1 MKRLW
6 QRLFASRVAPAR
18 ARAPVAAGTAAT
30 ASVPMAAS
38 ATTESETPLPA
49 LPLHTIEDRFHRLV
63 LGLPPVADDAD
74 SATPAELAL
83 LKRLGALASRF
94 DVRSLPRL
102 PVVLPQ
108 LLRELKND
116 RAGGGQLA
124 ALVGRDPV
132 LVGEVMRVTGSAH
145 YRTAQPIHSVQHAVV
160 LLGQE
165 GLRRVAT
172 QHVMKPILQASAGMR
187 GHMAGPTLWEH
198 AERSAHACAW
208 LGRTNGCEPF
218 EAYLAGMVCRTGTGA
233 IVRLLDQEAPTSPE
247 SLSPAFSPAFLAECM
262 RLGVQLSSRAA
273 TWWELPAGVIRAL
286 AEQAEGTATRSP
298 LGKALLCADAL
309 AMVQL
314 LGERQ
319 LLPELADDDAPD
331 YSHAWPESFKPPVLL
346 RCQQDL
352 RRHFQHKANA
362 G

>member
-6 QRLFASRVAPAR
+6 QRLFAGRPAPAR
-18 ARAPVAAGTAAT
+18 SRAPT
-30 ASVPMAAS
+30 ASVASIMPVPAA
-38 ATTESETPLPA
+38 APVEAAPEPPPPAVPLDA
-49 LPLHTIEDRFHRLV
+49 IEDRFHRFV
-63 LGLPPVADDAD
+63 LGLPPLADDAGA
-74 SATPAELAL
+74 ATPAELAL
-83 LKRLGALASRF
+83 LKRLGALAGRF

-116 RAGGGQLA
+116 NVGGGQLA
-124 ALVGRDPV
+124 VLVGRDPV

-233 IVRLLDQEAPTSPE
+233 IVRLLDQEAPTWPE
-247 SLSPAFSPAFLAECM
+247 PFSPAFLAEFM
-262 RLGVQLSSRAA
+262 RLGVRLSSRAA
-273 TWWELPAGVIRAL
+273 AWWELPAGVTRAL
-286 AEQAEGTATRSP
+286 AEQVEPPNAASRSP
-298 LGKALLCADAL
+298 LGNALLCADAL

-319 LLPELADDDAPD
+319 LLPEHADGDEPD
-331 YSHAWPESFKPPVLL
+331 YSNAWPDRFRPAVLL

-352 RRHFQHKANA
+352 RRHFLQQA
-362 G
+362 GR